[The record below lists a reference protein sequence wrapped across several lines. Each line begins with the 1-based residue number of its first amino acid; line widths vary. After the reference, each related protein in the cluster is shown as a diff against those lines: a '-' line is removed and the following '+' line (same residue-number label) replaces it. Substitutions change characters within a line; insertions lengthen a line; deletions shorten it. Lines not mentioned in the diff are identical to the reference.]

1 MSGYSTILKIRRLEQ
16 EIDAL
21 GFRWGHSKHGSW
33 GGNDYGNVVALFPKE
48 DSLPIYS
55 RDAELFVGT
64 IEELEV
70 WLRGVNW
77 AREYDR
83 MLMGKAAESKRER
96 KEQDYRN
103 KELLNKIK
111 TAEEAA

>member
-1 MSGYSTILKIRRLEQ
+1 MSGYSTILQIRRLEQ

-33 GGNDYGNVVALFPKE
+33 GGNDYGNVIALFPKE
-48 DSLPIYS
+48 DALPIYS

-83 MLMGKAAESKRER
+83 MLMGKNVESKRER

-111 TAEEAA
+111 TAEEEV